1 MRMRHLTRQG
11 KGFTLIELLVVLA
24 ILMLLLTIAV
34 PKYFGGVD
42 RAKEAAL
49 KQDLAVTR
57 EALDKFYGDQGRY
70 PNSLDELV
78 DQKYLR
84 AVPIDPITG
93 SKDSWLLVQPSGEL
107 AGGVYDLHSGATGN
121 AMDGSAYGDW

>member
-1 MRMRHLTRQG
+1 MRMKHLTRFN
-11 KGFTLIELLVVLA
+11 KGFTLVELLVVLA

-70 PNSLDELV
+70 PNSLEDLV
-78 DQKYLR
+78 DQKIGR
-84 AVPIDPITG
+84 AHV
-93 SKDSWLLVQPSGEL
+93 
-107 AGGVYDLHSGATGN
+107 
-121 AMDGSAYGDW
+121 